1 MDSYQIIMLIIIT
14 VSVFYYFLVAASVKK
29 QRARALDIL
38 TVGLLLVFSSY
49 LEKRLPEQSALNSTQ
64 IAELLIFIYGWLIVI
79 KEKFLE
85 GLHGDEDGD

>member
-29 QRARALDIL
+29 QRARALDLL
-38 TVGLLLVFSSY
+38 TVGLLLMISSY

-64 IAELLIFIYGWLIVI
+64 ISGFLIFIYGWLIVI

-85 GLHGDEDGD
+85 GLHGDQDGD